1 MTKNDI
7 VGELNTYSLRIS
19 SCDREKRIKEILD
32 ELRLEITK
40 WKKQLEME

>member
-7 VGELNTYSLRIS
+7 VGELQTYALRVS

-32 ELRLEITK
+32 ELRLDITQ
-40 WKKQLEME
+40 WKKQLNK